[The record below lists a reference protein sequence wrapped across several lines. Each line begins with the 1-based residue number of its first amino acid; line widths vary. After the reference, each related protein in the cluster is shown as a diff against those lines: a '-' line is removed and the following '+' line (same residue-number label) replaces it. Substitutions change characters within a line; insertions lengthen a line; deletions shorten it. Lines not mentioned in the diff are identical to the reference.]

1 MKRFKRGLAILLS
14 TCMIGGMMPITIS
27 AQESVSGN
35 TIQTEDT
42 AISAVQALIDT
53 LPDADSITEDRVEEV
68 TAQLDAIDEAK
79 AELTEEEMSQ
89 LDLTRYDAA
98 INKVMALM
106 GIKEEND
113 SEIAVQANDSA
124 GKTEQQSTDEAS
136 VTINGTTLYYATLE
150 EAFSAADRKTATINM
165 LNDAEC
171 TVTSGSPISVNKS
184 NITLN
189 MNGKTLSGHGTGDCG
204 IITLGTGSLS
214 VQGPGTMK
222 STYMCLSCQSK
233 NAKMTVENIT
243 FDVSEADY
251 GVWVVSSNTVT
262 LNNIQIIG
270 KAKTAAVYQYS
281 KSANVTINNMNAID
295 GGYSDV
301 CFKGNTLKI
310 NGGTFDK
317 ISVNSYYVASITSVS
332 QVLGEGCIYRNN
344 EDKTW
349 VTSELSNR
357 SEERR

>member
-1 MKRFKRGLAILLS
+1 MIEKFKKIAAFMSAIAMLS
-14 TCMIGGMMPITIS
+14 TTATVLPEGMSFDFGTGITAS
-27 AQESVSGN
+27 A
-35 TIQTEDT
+35 
-42 AISAVQALIDT
+42 
-53 LPDADSITEDRVEEV
+53 
-68 TAQLDAIDEAK
+68 
-79 AELTEEEMSQ
+79 
-89 LDLTRYDAA
+89 
-98 INKVMALM
+98 
-106 GIKEEND
+106 
-113 SEIAVQANDSA
+113 A
-124 GKTEQQSTDEAS
+124 GTEQQSTDEAS
-136 VTINGTTLYYATLE
+136 VTINGETLYYATLE
-150 EAFSAADRKTATINM
+150 EAFSAADGKTATITM

-171 TVTSGSPISVNKS
+171 TVKSGSPISVMNKS

-189 MNGKTLSGHGTGDCG
+189 MNGKTLSGQGTGDCG
-204 IITLGTGSLS
+204 IITLATGSLS

-222 STYMCLSCQSK
+222 STYKCLSCQAK

-270 KAKTAAVYQYS
+270 KASKAAVYQYS
-281 KSANVTINNMNAID
+281 KSANVIINNMNAID

-349 VTSELSNR
+349 VTSDLSNTLEISNVTVEKIPLTINPEVEATSWSIILLNTAYR
-357 SEERR
+357 

>member
-1 MKRFKRGLAILLS
+1 MTKGIMSIKRGMAVLLS
-14 TCMIGGMMPITIS
+14 ACMIGGMMPLPAS
-27 AQESVSGN
+27 AEESVSGN
-35 TIQTEDT
+35 TVQTESTEQVQENGEAGTGGLNKENKQPGTEEAPSEDEKSSETDNETGSETESETVTDAETEDT

-150 EAFSAADRKTATINM
+150 EAFFAADGKTATITM

-171 TVTSGSPISVNKS
+171 TVTSGTPISVIKS

-204 IITLGTGSLS
+204 IITLGTGT
-214 VQGPGTMK
+214 G
-222 STYMCLSCQSK
+222 
-233 NAKMTVENIT
+233 NDE
-243 FDVSEADY
+243 
-251 GVWVVSSNTVT
+251 
-262 LNNIQIIG
+262 
-270 KAKTAAVYQYS
+270 
-281 KSANVTINNMNAID
+281 ID
-295 GGYSDV
+295 
-301 CFKGNTLKI
+301 I
-310 NGGTFDK
+310 
-317 ISVNSYYVASITSVS
+317 YVF
-332 QVLGEGCIYRNN
+332 
-344 EDKTW
+344 
-349 VTSELSNR
+349 ELSIQ
-357 SEERR
+357 EC